1 MMIKSEILKIGSQNP
16 IELIDITPQVQTLV
30 ERQPLKNGLVVVTS
44 LHTTAAVSINEKCG
58 RLHEDF
64 VRFAASL
71 ADPKARYAHN
81 HEAIDGRSNAH
92 SHLLKYFM
100 STSET
105 IVLENGQL
113 NLGAWQRIFFVELDG
128 PRKSRQVN
136 VTIIGVES

>member
-1 MMIKSEILKIGSQNP
+1 MIFKNKILELKTSSP
-16 IELIDITPQVQTLV
+16 IELVDVTDLV
-30 ERQPLKNGLVVVTS
+30 ANCCREERIKNGLVVVNS
-44 LHTTAAVSINEKCG
+44 QHTTAAVSINEKCG

-71 ADPKARYAHN
+71 ADPKACYAHN

-128 PRKSRQVN
+128 PRQSRQVN
-136 VTIIGVES
+136 VTVIGA